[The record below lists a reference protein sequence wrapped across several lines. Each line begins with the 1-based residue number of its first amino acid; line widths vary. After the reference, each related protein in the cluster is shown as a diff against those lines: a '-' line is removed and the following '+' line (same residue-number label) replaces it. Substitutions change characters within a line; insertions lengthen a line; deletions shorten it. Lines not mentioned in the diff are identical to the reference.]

1 MNIGTHAEVILREAG
16 YETWPWTGASPP
28 VICFES
34 ATVVGFVHVF
44 GSAKE
49 LLDTWEVAQ
58 QRLLARHAPA
68 LRAAGAKAWNVYSVF
83 LTSELTPSLQ
93 HQVEKLEENFALTR
107 KIARTAIQTKEDV
120 ANVLMP
126 LSPIKAQPLLESVDI
141 ADRLRARAKDIPIE
155 ALNAF
160 LGDLRP
166 EDVAK
171 ILGSPT
177 CGSIMLKYA
186 GFAGFAKRSVSTL
199 DRASPS

>member
-1 MNIGTHAEVILREAG
+1 MDIGTQSEVVLREAG

-44 GSAKE
+44 STARD
-49 LLDTWEVAQ
+49 LLDTWETSQ
-58 QRLLARHAPA
+58 QRVLARHAPA

-83 LTSELTPSLQ
+83 LTSELTPDLQ
-93 HQVEKLEENFALTR
+93 RRVERLEEDFALTR
-107 KIARTAIQTKEDV
+107 KIARTAIQTPEDV

-126 LSPIKAQPLLESVDI
+126 LGPIKAQPLLENADI
-141 ADRLRARAKDIPIE
+141 ADRLRFRAKDIPVD

-166 EDVAK
+166 EDVAD
-171 ILGSPT
+171 ILGSP
-177 CGSIMLKYA
+177 S
-186 GFAGFAKRSVSTL
+186 
-199 DRASPS
+199 